1 MRAGSCSG
9 YQVGGLITATNYEAM
24 LQKTTKGKSREEQKR
39 PLLKRNT
46 SSGSSNLADRPENGD
61 ANRER
66 GDLERIRKGNTLGWS
81 SIEPKRFV

>member
-1 MRAGSCSG
+1 MRAGSSG
-9 YQVGGLITATNYEAM
+9 YQVGGLITATTCEAM

-46 SSGSSNLADRPENGD
+46 SSGSSNLADRLGNGGG
-61 ANRER
+61 NREC
-66 GDLERIRKGNTLGWS
+66 GDLERIRRGNTPGWS